1 MSQVILGNLFGY
13 TRDIS
18 QADEELIRHLTL
30 NSLRLYKNKF
40 KNYGEMVLVF
50 DSVDY
55 WRKEEFPHYKGV
67 RKAKQEKNKE
77 EWKKIWD
84 IIRTIREELQE
95 TFPYKTMCVNRAE
108 ADDVIAYLTKKF
120 HQQEKIMIVSS
131 DKDFQQLQR
140 YPNVSQYS
148 TKNKAK
154 LVCNNPKDFLL
165 EHIIRGD
172 VSDGIPN
179 ILSDDDTLI
188 NPDKR
193 QKRLTKKVMES
204 ITSDLSFGEL
214 PKGFEDNWK
223 RNQKLVDLDRIPDW
237 LNVNIEMEWNKP
249 IQGERSKLFNYFI
262 THKLKNLMENIGEF

>member
-1 MSQVILGNLFGY
+1 M
-13 TRDIS
+13 
-18 QADEELIRHLTL
+18 
-30 NSLRLYKNKF
+30 
-40 KNYGEMVLVF
+40 
-50 DSVDY
+50 
-55 WRKEEFPHYKGV
+55 
-67 RKAKQEKNKE
+67 
-77 EWKKIWD
+77 
-84 IIRTIREELQE
+84 
-95 TFPYKTMCVNRAE
+95 
-108 ADDVIAYLTKKF
+108 
-120 HQQEKIMIVSS
+120 
-131 DKDFQQLQR
+131 
-140 YPNVSQYS
+140 
-148 TKNKAK
+148 
-154 LVCNNPKDFLL
+154 